1 MGRNTIVKKNCKQ
14 VQGSPN
20 NKPDLNKING
30 SSFFFK

>member
-20 NKPDLNKING
+20 NKPDDING
-30 SSFFFK
+30 SSLFFK